1 MSSPETKGHEP
12 TGYNFSTFFIKN
24 PITTLIL
31 MMILVILGLRS
42 FFQMPLELFPN
53 IEFPVVVIS
62 TAYPGAAPAEI
73 ETLVTKPIED
83 AVAGIN
89 GLKTLTSTSKD
100 GVSTVVCEMQ
110 LEVQSKDAANDIRD
124 KVSQIL
130 YKLPKDARPPAY
142 LTFSSS
148 NSPIVTYAITGRM
161 SALALSTYTKDF
173 IKPKLE
179 QVKGVAQL
187 TLLGDAERTFEVSL
201 DPERLQAYN
210 LSLPGVFQ
218 AIQSENYNLP
228 GGKVENQTR
237 DLSLRT
243 MGKFVSVEDLSHM
256 YVTTPGGAQVE
267 LKDLG
272 TVRDTIKDRATYAAI
287 DGQDAILF
295 SVLKQ
300 TDANA
305 VETVRELDKAIAKL
319 QPTLPAGITITK
331 ASDTTRFVKM
341 SNEAVWEHLTIG
353 AILAVLVLF
362 VFLRNFAAMLISG
375 LAIPLSIIAAF
386 IPMVVSGFTFN
397 NLTMLALSLVVGILV
412 DDAVVDLENIYRHME
427 NGEPPLRA
435 AINATGEIQL
445 AVTATT
451 MTVVGV
457 FLPMSFMSGYI
468 GKFFKSF
475 GLTVTF
481 AVLFS
486 LLIARTLTPMLAAY
500 LLKVKPKP
508 GHVNHEEGDLT
519 GRYPKILNWC
529 LSHRWVV
536 VVTAI
541 VTFVGGMSLSAFV
554 QKGFMSNSDRGEFLL
569 RIELPK
575 GTQIDRTTQV
585 ANEVARKVRAMP
597 GVLHVLTMVGA
608 YGSVDD
614 ARLDVLLVDKDQR
627 KKSDDVIAKEAREQ
641 FATYSGAKVMA
652 DTLGMVAG
660 NNKPVDV
667 QLQGDNLDE
676 LRAYA
681 DKLAGMMRG
690 YPSTFADVET
700 SLGEERAEL
709 RIVPDRARMAQ
720 QGIQAMTLANTLR
733 LATTGDTPNT
743 MSAGRDEIDV
753 WVRLDPAYRKDA
765 NSLQSLI
772 VQGQRGSTTLGSIAD
787 VRLGGGFA
795 EIDRKGR
802 QRMVDITAN
811 LIPGVSVGTG
821 TDLLAKQVLPKLGL
835 PKSISVDMTGQA
847 EQQRDA
853 FAGFGQAMLMGVILI
868 YFILALQFS
877 SFVHPF
883 TIMFSLPL
891 SIIGA
896 FLGLLTFNKEL
907 GMMALIGI
915 IMLMGIV
922 TKNAILIVDF
932 IITMRERGY
941 SRKEAVLRGAQVRLR
956 PILMT
961 TAAMVLGMLPMA
973 LGIGSGSEFR
983 SPMAVVVIGGLL
995 TSTGLTL
1002 IVVPV
1007 AYTIADDVKEFFLRK
1022 VLRRPAKPKTE
1033 DLREPVPL
1041 GR

>member
-1 MSSPETKGHEP
+1 VSSPETKGHEP

>member
-1 MSSPETKGHEP
+1 VSSPETKGHEP

-427 NGEPPLRA
+427 NGEPGTVYREHDPTAETRENFHA
-435 AINATGEIQL
+435 DEAGKIFMTRGPEFPCSYCDWRDKCIEDGE
-445 AVTATT
+445 
-451 MTVVGV
+451 G
-457 FLPMSFMSGYI
+457 
-468 GKFFKSF
+468 
-475 GLTVTF
+475 
-481 AVLFS
+481 
-486 LLIARTLTPMLAAY
+486 
-500 LLKVKPKP
+500 
-508 GHVNHEEGDLT
+508 
-519 GRYPKILNWC
+519 
-529 LSHRWVV
+529 
-536 VVTAI
+536 
-541 VTFVGGMSLSAFV
+541 
-554 QKGFMSNSDRGEFLL
+554 
-569 RIELPK
+569 
-575 GTQIDRTTQV
+575 
-585 ANEVARKVRAMP
+585 
-597 GVLHVLTMVGA
+597 
-608 YGSVDD
+608 
-614 ARLDVLLVDKDQR
+614 
-627 KKSDDVIAKEAREQ
+627 
-641 FATYSGAKVMA
+641 
-652 DTLGMVAG
+652 
-660 NNKPVDV
+660 
-667 QLQGDNLDE
+667 
-676 LRAYA
+676 
-681 DKLAGMMRG
+681 
-690 YPSTFADVET
+690 
-700 SLGEERAEL
+700 
-709 RIVPDRARMAQ
+709 
-720 QGIQAMTLANTLR
+720 
-733 LATTGDTPNT
+733 
-743 MSAGRDEIDV
+743 
-753 WVRLDPAYRKDA
+753 
-765 NSLQSLI
+765 
-772 VQGQRGSTTLGSIAD
+772 
-787 VRLGGGFA
+787 
-795 EIDRKGR
+795 
-802 QRMVDITAN
+802 
-811 LIPGVSVGTG
+811 
-821 TDLLAKQVLPKLGL
+821 
-835 PKSISVDMTGQA
+835 
-847 EQQRDA
+847 
-853 FAGFGQAMLMGVILI
+853 
-868 YFILALQFS
+868 
-877 SFVHPF
+877 
-883 TIMFSLPL
+883 
-891 SIIGA
+891 
-896 FLGLLTFNKEL
+896 
-907 GMMALIGI
+907 
-915 IMLMGIV
+915 
-922 TKNAILIVDF
+922 
-932 IITMRERGY
+932 
-941 SRKEAVLRGAQVRLR
+941 EAVCPALPFGA
-956 PILMT
+956 I
-961 TAAMVLGMLPMA
+961 
-973 LGIGSGSEFR
+973 
-983 SPMAVVVIGGLL
+983 
-995 TSTGLTL
+995 
-1002 IVVPV
+1002 
-1007 AYTIADDVKEFFLRK
+1007 
-1022 VLRRPAKPKTE
+1022 
-1033 DLREPVPL
+1033 
-1041 GR
+1041 